1 MRQALTSIYRL
12 LVLGVERKMQTKEKQ
27 EQRIK
32 WFVLPN
38 ESYKWDFILDKQMVE
53 NPQLEASG
61 KAEGI
66 KVLCDE
72 IDVLPIN
79 MGTCFLARSRP
90 WYR

>member
-1 MRQALTSIYRL
+1 
-12 LVLGVERKMQTKEKQ
+12 MQTKEKQ
-27 EQRIK
+27 EQPIK

-53 NPQLEASG
+53 NPQQEAAG
-61 KAEGI
+61 KSAGI

-79 MGTCFLARSRP
+79 LGARFLARSRP
-90 WYR
+90 